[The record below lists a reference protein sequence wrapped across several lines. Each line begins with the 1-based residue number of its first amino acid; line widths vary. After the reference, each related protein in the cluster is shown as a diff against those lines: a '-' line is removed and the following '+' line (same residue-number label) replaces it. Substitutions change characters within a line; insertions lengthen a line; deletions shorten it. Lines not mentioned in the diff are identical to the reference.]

1 MNAHDST
8 RPAASRL
15 TLVAAAAFILHA
27 AAARAEPAPE
37 AAAEDRRGLSVG
49 YELLETSMN
58 GFQNI
63 AGEVG
68 YRFDRNNRVSLSV
81 MEVKLTERHLRSE
94 LESSAIDG
102 SGVSGYFRGYE
113 AHYHR
118 TVWRGLHL
126 SGAVGYYRDKY
137 VHAASGERLV
147 NQTATIGGGV
157 GWRWSEPFGLPHAYV
172 NLDIPVR
179 YYLNPIEETKLG
191 DATVRK
197 HLVVNNIWLFVGV
210 DI

>member
-1 MNAHDST
+1 MTTHDST
-8 RPAASRL
+8 RPGSPRL
-15 TLVAAAAFILHA
+15 TLALAVALVLHG
-27 AAARAEPAPE
+27 AAARAEDAP
-37 AAAEDRRGLSVG
+37 AAEDRRGPSVG

-58 GFQNI
+58 GFQNF

-126 SGAVGYYRDKY
+126 SGSVGYYRDKY
-137 VHAASGERLV
+137 VHAASGAQLV
-147 NQTATIGGGV
+147 NQTATVGGGV

-191 DATVRK
+191 DATVRE